1 MPSQS
6 IVLSAGV
13 KVSAALL
20 ATIGLSACSV
30 ADADGDTSAESGC
43 EDCPQMATIPAGTFM
58 MGFDG
63 GEPDRY
69 DGPPHEVTIARPF
82 ELSLYEVTHGEFS
95 KFVEDTE
102 YEPAKAC
109 AVYVK
114 DGWGH
119 RDWANWQ
126 NPGIERPP
134 QDNEPVTCVSWNDA
148 TAYISWLNE
157 KTGETYRL
165 PTEAEF
171 EYAARAGTSSTFAW
185 GEDPNGGCEQANQ
198 FDTTGVEAFPD
209 IFWEGAECND
219 GLPMVAPVGSLDPNP
234 FGLYDIVG
242 NVWEWTQ
249 DCYVL
254 PYPDDIPTDGSAM
267 EVDGECEKRTV
278 RGGSWETR
286 PSRMAVAWRGRDYPH
301 QAFRTFGFRL
311 ARTIEA
317 TDANTQ

>member
-1 MPSQS
+1 MPSQN

-30 ADADGDTSAESGC
+30 ADADGDTSAQNGC

-134 QDNEPVTCVSWNDA
+134 QDNEPEPVFRGMMRQ
-148 TAYISWLNE
+148 L
-157 KTGETYRL
+157 
-165 PTEAEF
+165 
-171 EYAARAGTSSTFAW
+171 TS
-185 GEDPNGGCEQANQ
+185 
-198 FDTTGVEAFPD
+198 
-209 IFWEGAECND
+209 
-219 GLPMVAPVGSLDPNP
+219 VG
-234 FGLYDIVG
+234 
-242 NVWEWTQ
+242 
-249 DCYVL
+249 
-254 PYPDDIPTDGSAM
+254 
-267 EVDGECEKRTV
+267 
-278 RGGSWETR
+278 
-286 PSRMAVAWRGRDYPH
+286 
-301 QAFRTFGFRL
+301 
-311 ARTIEA
+311 
-317 TDANTQ
+317 